1 MGKIIASSRRL
12 AALSR
17 CAQLTERL
25 EEARKIKEVSGRRA
39 GYKRDPGNPGLCQL
53 PPCADLA
60 LFQISSLRV
69 NVPALKVNDGVLD
82 PSNFTSLLIWLLQG
96 NETLRTFPDA
106 LFESAT

>member
-1 MGKIIASSRRL
+1 MGKIIASSNSRRL

-25 EEARKIKEVSGRRA
+25 EEPEEARKIKEVGGRRA
-39 GYKRDPGNPGLCQL
+39 GYKRDPRTTS
-53 PPCADLA
+53 DLA
-60 LFQISSLRV
+60 LFQISSV

-82 PSNFTSLLIWLLQG
+82 PSNFTSLLVWLLQG

>member
-1 MGKIIASSRRL
+1 MGKIIASPRRL

-39 GYKRDPGNPGLCQL
+39 GYKRDPGNPS
-53 PPCADLA
+53 PCADLA